1 VLGDEIQ
8 NDSSQ
13 STGDSYVH
21 ADRNLI
27 PISDIQIVLNE
38 GEVNRHMDEKL
49 RTIRVEAE
57 RLFHIGLNLGI
68 TSNEERLGILDRM
81 VDLEMRDERN
91 FESEGGDEVV
101 R

>member
-13 STGDSYVH
+13 STGDSYAH

-27 PISDIQIVLNE
+27 PISNIQIVLNE
-38 GEVNRHMDEKL
+38 GEVNRPMNEKL
-49 RTIRVEAE
+49 RNIRVEAE

-81 VDLEMRDERN
+81 VDLEMRDDRN
-91 FESEGGDEVV
+91 FESEGGDKVV